1 MSRRRREPLP
11 EKIPEGSVDL
21 IRLTPTFKLVF
32 LSVLSI
38 TLISL
43 VLNLILVLVLDH
55 PSNEAKNLM
64 ETCSTIVKAGFGA
77 IVGLIGGKAA

>member
-38 TLISL
+38 TMVSL
-43 VLNLILVLVLDH
+43 ALNVILVLVLDN